1 MENTVIAASPLD
13 ITVRDLSYIYN
24 LLYDIKTPEQL
35 QNEVEYLAHRL
46 GGIASLCRNDGYSI
60 DEYVLTIM
68 QLPNA
73 GGNSPPRDED

>member
-1 MENTVIAASPLD
+1 MENTTIAASPLD
-13 ITVRDLSYIYN
+13 ITVRELSYSYN

-46 GGIASLCRNDGYSI
+46 GGIALLCRNDGYSI

-73 GGNSPPRDED
+73 LAQGPSRR